1 LITRRALTGARACA
15 TPRDSIPPWPRA
27 LGRGSGI
34 RCKCDGSRIKEPDV
48 RRMPPR
54 LAVNSFRGRLRRRP
68 TAGGGRVGG
77 RARHLAA
84 PRLFPRVHEARD
96 INYSAVAERRPRA
109 KPGCRP
115 EGRRS
120 REELRPRRPTADQHP
135 RGRGGGGTR
144 ATSRL
149 RFLLESNGASM
160 GRRFYFASLASR
172 LLPRSTI
179 LSRTRA
185 CYGGVIRRFCTSPLT
200 LPAFRAFLG
209 ERSTNLD
216 SRE

>member
-1 LITRRALTGARACA
+1 VRARARRPA
-15 TPRDSIPPWPRA
+15 IPFHPGRA
-27 LGRGSGI
+27 RSAAVLASVASVTDRGSRSPTSGE
-34 RCKCDGSRIKEPDV
+34 C
-48 RRMPPR
+48 RRVSQLIASAGDCGGDR
-54 LAVNSFRGRLRRRP
+54 LP
-68 TAGGGRVGG
+68 GGGG